1 MVQFGNN
8 MGDAMNGKRTASAAA
23 AALALA
29 FAVGTGAW
37 ANDAPKGAGPAD
49 YDVDA
54 ILREASPASDYS
66 DAENCITAS
75 SYRSIKVLDD
85 HHLLFEGR
93 RGTWL
98 NRLRHRCPLRGDVM
112 FVVERTS
119 SRLCDLD
126 KISGHDRFGSYAWR
140 GQCVLGKFEKI
151 DPQQAAALK
160 ESVAL
165 ARQAAVQERRERRRQ
180 RREQHAGSGS

>member
-1 MVQFGNN
+1 
-8 MGDAMNGKRTASAAA
+8 MNGKRKAWSVVAAM
-23 AALALA
+23 ALA
-29 FAVGTGAW
+29 FAVGAGAL
-37 ANDAPKGAGPAD
+37 AEDATEGAGQAN

-66 DAENCITAS
+66 DAEKCITAN

-93 RGTWL
+93 RGIWL
-98 NRLRHRCPLRGDVM
+98 NRLRHRCPMRGDVM
-112 FVVERTS
+112 FVVERAS

-126 KISGHDRFGSYAWR
+126 KISGHDRFGGFAWR
-140 GQCVLGKFEKI
+140 GQCVLGKFERI
-151 DPQQAAALK
+151 EPQQAAALK

-165 ARQAAVQERRERRRQ
+165 ARQAAVRERRERRRQ
-180 RREQHAGSGS
+180 QRERRADGSSGS

>member
-1 MVQFGNN
+1 
-8 MGDAMNGKRTASAAA
+8 MGSEMIGGWKAAVVVA
-23 AALALA
+23 AVALA
-29 FAVGTGAW
+29 FALGGGAW
-37 ANDAPKGAGPAD
+37 AEDAPEGAGPAD

-66 DAENCITAS
+66 DAEKCITAS

-93 RGTWL
+93 RDIWL
-98 NRLRHRCPLRGDVM
+98 NRLRHRCSLGGDVL
-112 FVVERTS
+112 FVVERSS

-126 KISGHDRFGSYAWR
+126 RVSGHERFGGYAWR
-140 GQCVLGKFEKI
+140 GSCTLGKFERI

-160 ESVAL
+160 ESVKL

-180 RREQHAGSGS
+180 RREQQAGSGS

>member
-1 MVQFGNN
+1 
-8 MGDAMNGKRTASAAA
+8 MNGRRMASAT
-23 AALALA
+23 ALALSL
-29 FAVGTGAW
+29 AVGGGAG
-37 ANDAPKGAGPAD
+37 ADDAPDRAAEAS

-54 ILREASPASDYS
+54 ILSESSPASDYS
-66 DAENCITAS
+66 DAKKCIAAS

-98 NRLRHRCPLRGDVM
+98 NRLRHRCPMRGDVL
-112 FVVERTS
+112 FVVERAS

-126 KISGHDRFGSYAWR
+126 KISGHDRFGSHAWR

-165 ARQAAVQERRERRRQ
+165 ARQAAVRERRERRRQ
-180 RREQHAGSGS
+180 QRERRADASSGS

>member
-1 MVQFGNN
+1 MNRWRTTSVAVAALTLNLAVGAGARVEDGD
-8 MGDAMNGKRTASAAA
+8 GDAKRT
-23 AALALA
+23 
-29 FAVGTGAW
+29 
-37 ANDAPKGAGPAD
+37 D

-54 ILREASPASDYS
+54 ILRETSPAADYS
-66 DAENCITAS
+66 EAQNCITAS
-75 SYRSIKVLDD
+75 SYRSIKALDD

-93 RGTWL
+93 RGIWL
-98 NRLRHRCPLRGDVM
+98 NRLRHRCRLGRDALLVI
-112 FVVERTS
+112 ERSS

-140 GQCVLGKFEKI
+140 GQCVLGKFERI

-165 ARQAAVQERRERRRQ
+165 AGRAAKQERRERR
-180 RREQHAGSGS
+180 EQNAGPLR

>member
-1 MVQFGNN
+1 
-8 MGDAMNGKRTASAAA
+8 MGHMCHMNRKRKARSLVAAP
-23 AALALA
+23 ALAC
-29 FAVGTGAW
+29 AVAAGAW
-37 ANDAPKGAGPAD
+37 AEDAAQGAGQAY

-66 DAENCITAS
+66 DAKSCISAS
-75 SYRSIKVLDD
+75 SYRSIKVLDE

-93 RGTWL
+93 RGIWL
-98 NRLRHRCPLRGDVM
+98 NRLRHRCPMRGDVL

-140 GQCVLGKFEKI
+140 GQCMLGKFEKI

-165 ARQAAVQERRERRRQ
+165 AQKAAVQERRERRRQ
-180 RREQHAGSGS
+180 RRERPAGSGS

>member
-1 MVQFGNN
+1 M
-8 MGDAMNGKRTASAAA
+8 AT
-23 AALALA
+23 LALA
-29 FAVGTGAW
+29 FAVGADVW
-37 ANDAPKGAGPAD
+37 AEDAPEGERQAN

-66 DAENCITAS
+66 DAKNCIAAS

-93 RGTWL
+93 RGIWL
-98 NRLRHRCPLRGDVM
+98 NRLRHRCPMRGDVV

-140 GQCVLGKFEKI
+140 GHCVLGKFDRI

-165 ARQAAVQERRERRRQ
+165 ARQAAVRERKERRRQ
-180 RREQHAGSGS
+180 RPAASGS

>member
-1 MVQFGNN
+1 MALFGNI
-8 MGDAMNGKRTASAAA
+8 MGGEMNGERKARVAL

-29 FAVGTGAW
+29 LAVGAGAW
-37 ANDAPKGAGPAD
+37 AEEVPAGAGQAN

-66 DAENCITAS
+66 DAEKCISSS
-75 SYRSIKVLDD
+75 SYRSIKMLDD

-98 NRLRHRCPLRGDVM
+98 NRLRHRCPAGRDVL
-112 FVVERTS
+112 FVIERAS

-126 KISGHDRFGSYAWR
+126 KVSIHDRFGSYGWR

-165 ARQAAVQERRERRRQ
+165 ARKAAVRERRERRRQ
-180 RREQHAGSGS
+180 QGQADAGSGS

>member
-1 MVQFGNN
+1 
-8 MGDAMNGKRTASAAA
+8 MNGRRK
-23 AALALA
+23 ALAATLA
-29 FAVGTGAW
+29 LIFAVGGGAW
-37 ANDAPKGAGPAD
+37 AKEAAEGAGQAN

-66 DAENCITAS
+66 DTENCITAS

-93 RGTWL
+93 RGIWL
-98 NRLRHRCPLRGDVM
+98 NRLRHRCPMRGDVM

>member
-1 MVQFGNN
+1 
-8 MGDAMNGKRTASAAA
+8 MGDLMNGRRKAGAA

-29 FAVGTGAW
+29 LASGAGAW
-37 ANDAPKGAGPAD
+37 AKDAPKGAGQAE

-66 DAENCITAS
+66 DAQNCITAS

-93 RGTWL
+93 RGIWL
-98 NRLRHRCPLRGDVM
+98 NRLRHRCPMRGDVL

-126 KISGHDRFGSYAWR
+126 KISAHDRFGGYAWR
-140 GQCVLGKFEKI
+140 GQCVLGKFERI
-151 DPQQAAALK
+151 EPQQAAALK

-165 ARQAAVQERRERRRQ
+165 ARQAVVQERRERRRQ
-180 RREQHAGSGS
+180 RRERHAGSGS

>member
-1 MVQFGNN
+1 
-8 MGDAMNGKRTASAAA
+8 MNGKRKAWPVV

-29 FAVGTGAW
+29 CAAGNGAR
-37 ANDAPKGAGPAD
+37 AQDADEGPSQTN

-54 ILREASPASDYS
+54 ILREASPASEYS
-66 DAENCITAS
+66 AAETCITAS
-75 SYRSIKVLDD
+75 SYRNIKVLDD

-98 NRLRHRCPLRGDVM
+98 NRLRHRCPMRGDVL
-112 FVVERTS
+112 FVVERAS

-126 KISGHDRFGSYAWR
+126 KISGHDRFGSFVWR
-140 GQCVLGKFEKI
+140 GQCVLGKFERI

-165 ARQAAVQERRERRRQ
+165 ARQAKVRERRERRRQ
-180 RREQHAGSGS
+180 RRAGSGP